1 MSSVAQNKE
10 IFTMTNTT
18 TATGID
24 AVVSAVVTTVV
35 EAWNRH
41 DMKAYSALFTE
52 DADFV
57 NVVGMHL
64 RGRPQIEAVHIDLH
78 RTIFRNSNLR
88 AVSTT
93 VRSVSDE
100 VAVAHIAWEM
110 TGAEGM
116 PGWNVPEL
124 RKGMMSLVLVRTGD
138 RWLITAAQN
147 TDAVPLELPK

>member
-1 MSSVAQNKE
+1 ME
-10 IFTMTNTT
+10 EHFTMTSTM

-24 AVVSAVVTTVV
+24 AVVSAVVD
-35 EAWNRH
+35 AWNRH

-57 NVVGMHL
+57 NVVGMHF

-78 RTIFRNSNLR
+78 RTIFKNSNLR

-93 VRSVSDE
+93 VRPVNDQ
-100 VAVAHIAWEM
+100 VTLAHIAWEM
-110 TGAEGM
+110 SGAEGL

>member
-1 MSSVAQNKE
+1 MTS
-10 IFTMTNTT
+10 TMTA
-18 TATGID
+18 TASGIETVVT
-24 AVVSAVVTTVV
+24 AVVG
-35 EAWNRH
+35 AWNRH

-57 NVVGMHL
+57 NVVGMHF
-64 RGRPQIEAVHIDLH
+64 RGRPQIEAVHLDLH

-93 VRSVSDE
+93 VRSLNDQ
-100 VAVAHIAWEM
+100 VALAHVAWEM
-110 TGAEGM
+110 TGAEGL

>member
-1 MSSVAQNKE
+1 
-10 IFTMTNTT
+10 MTNTP
-18 TATGID
+18 TATGVD
-24 AVVSAVVTTVV
+24 TVVSAVV

-41 DMKAYSALFTE
+41 DMKAYSAQFTE

-57 NVVGMHL
+57 NVVGMHF
-64 RGRPQIEAVHIDLH
+64 RGRPQIEAVHVDLH

-93 VRSVSDE
+93 VSRVNDQ
-100 VAVAHIAWEM
+100 VALAHVAWEM
-110 TGAEGM
+110 TGAEGL

-124 RKGMMSLVLVRTGD
+124 RKGMMSLVLVRSGD
-138 RWLITAAQN
+138 RWLITAAHN

>member
-1 MSSVAQNKE
+1 
-10 IFTMTNTT
+10 MTSTL
-18 TATGID
+18 TAPGIET
-24 AVVSAVVTTVV
+24 VISAVV

-41 DMKAYSALFTE
+41 DMKAYAAQFTE

-57 NVVGMHL
+57 NVLGMHF
-64 RGRPQIEAVHIDLH
+64 RGRPQIEAVHVDLH

-88 AVSTT
+88 AASTT
-93 VRSVSDE
+93 VRPVNE
-100 VAVAHIAWEM
+100 QVALAHVAWEM
-110 TGAEGM
+110 TGADGL

-147 TDAVPLELPK
+147 TDAVPLDLPK

>member
-1 MSSVAQNKE
+1 
-10 IFTMTNTT
+10 MTSTQ
-18 TATGID
+18 TAPGID
-24 AVVSAVVTTVV
+24 TVVSAVV

-41 DMKAYSALFTE
+41 DMQAYSAQFTE

-57 NVVGMHL
+57 NVVGMHF
-64 RGRPQIEAVHIDLH
+64 RGRPQIEAVHVDLH
-78 RTIFRNSNLR
+78 RTIFRNSFLR
-88 AVSTT
+88 AVSAT
-93 VRSVSDE
+93 VRPVNDQ
-100 VAVAHIAWEM
+100 VALAHVAWEM
-110 TGAEGM
+110 TGAEGL

>member
-1 MSSVAQNKE
+1 
-10 IFTMTNTT
+10 MTSTQ
-18 TATGID
+18 TAPGID
-24 AVVSAVVTTVV
+24 TVVSAVV

-41 DMKAYSALFTE
+41 DMKAYSAQFTE

-57 NVVGMHL
+57 NVVGMHF
-64 RGRPQIEAVHIDLH
+64 RGRPQIEAVHVDLH
-78 RTIFRNSNLR
+78 RTIFRNSFLR
-88 AVSTT
+88 AVSAT
-93 VRSVSDE
+93 VRPVNDQ
-100 VAVAHIAWEM
+100 VALAHVAWEM
-110 TGAEGM
+110 TGAEGL

>member
-1 MSSVAQNKE
+1 MTS
-10 IFTMTNTT
+10 TM

-24 AVVSAVVTTVV
+24 AVVSAVVD
-35 EAWNRH
+35 AWNRH

-57 NVVGMHL
+57 NVVGMHF

-78 RTIFRNSNLR
+78 RTIFKNSNLR

-93 VRSVSDE
+93 VRLVNDE
-100 VAVAHIAWEM
+100 VALAHIAWEM
-110 TGAEGM
+110 TGAEGL

>member
-1 MSSVAQNKE
+1 
-10 IFTMTNTT
+10 MTST
-18 TATGID
+18 TAATGVD
-24 AVVSAVVTTVV
+24 TVVSAVV

-41 DMKAYSALFTE
+41 DMKAYSAQFTE

-57 NVVGMHL
+57 NVVGMHF
-64 RGRPQIEAVHIDLH
+64 RGRPQIEAVHVDLH

-93 VRSVSDE
+93 VRRVNDQ
-100 VAVAHIAWEM
+100 VALAHVAWEM
-110 TGAEGM
+110 TGAEGL

-124 RKGMMSLVLVRTGD
+124 RKGMMSLVLVRSGD
-138 RWLITAAQN
+138 RWRITAAHN